1 MMDENCY
8 KKHPTTDFFF
18 NKKNKRVP
26 FILNNSRVE
35 LMFLQEMFML
45 SLANTFV
52 PNMLQF
58 SSILMN
64 SERKNINT
72 C

>member
-1 MMDENCY
+1 
-8 KKHPTTDFFF
+8 
-18 NKKNKRVP
+18 
-26 FILNNSRVE
+26 
-35 LMFLQEMFML
+35 MFLQEMFML

-64 SERKNINT
+64 SAKISILASVLDASNY
-72 C
+72 